1 MAPTLG
7 AMELIFP
14 SDSVIVVAGVP
25 GAGKTT
31 LLRRAVDPDEATVVD
46 TDDRTRRGPLLYLGH
61 YARIAAA
68 IALNRPA
75 VIHSRGTKAIARRT
89 ILTLAQLRG
98 RPAHLVLL
106 HTDRATAEAGQRA
119 RGRTVATSEMD
130 RQVADWQQLLD
141 QGGLHE
147 EGWATVELLTRE
159 EAATVAS
166 LSFARAYAPA
176 TASPAA
182 A

>member
-1 MAPTLG
+1 MDVFAFMRRSSPTQTP
-7 AMELIFP
+7 AFP
-14 SDSVIVVAGVP
+14 NHR
-25 GAGKTT
+25 TQ
-31 LLRRAVDPDEATVVD
+31 ATVVD

-68 IALNRPA
+68 VALGRPA
-75 VIHSRGTKAIARRT
+75 VIHSRGTKTIARRT
-89 ILTLAQLRG
+89 ILTLAKLRG

-119 RGRTVATSEMD
+119 RGRTVPAGEMD
-130 RQVADWQQLLD
+130 RQVADWQGLLA

-159 EAATVAS
+159 QAATVTA
-166 LSFARAYAPA
+166 LRFAPAYAPA
-176 TASPAA
+176 AGSPIAV
-182 A
+182 